1 MWDIFKIS
9 NDYIT
14 RSKSKISNVRF
25 PMWTYIFKISK
36 DYICKLLSPPPLLL
50 PRAAIFI
57 SALKKKIQE
66 LLLPG
71 KYFDCLARILI
82 AWQEMWLPGRYFD
95 CQARKRLP
103 GNSVSYSPAG
113 ESPPLLSSPMAPES
127 KTNRHWQWRCE
138 ELFRHVRVRY
148 KSDYMAIFPIGKDST
163 LLPAIAIKHR
173 KNCECCPVS
182 QLIVR

>member
-1 MWDIFKIS
+1 MR
-9 NDYIT
+9 YH
-14 RSKSKISNVRF
+14 
-25 PMWTYIFKISK
+25 

-57 SALKKKIQE
+57 WALKKKIQE

-103 GNSVSYSPAG
+103 GNSASYSPEG
-113 ESPPLLSSPMAPES
+113 ESPPLLSSSMAPES
-127 KTNRHWQWRCE
+127 KWIDIDYENVSQEDAE
-138 ELFRHVRVRY
+138 ESLKNVWVRY
-148 KSDYMAIFPIGKDST
+148 RSSYMAILPIGKDSI
-163 LLPAIAIKHR
+163 LLPAIAIKKGQVHWQHWF
-173 KNCECCPVS
+173 P
-182 QLIVR
+182 